1 MNLFLRHRLYRV
13 LSIAS
18 VLNSLGSY
26 IYNLVF
32 VIYAA
37 SLPYSNVAVFIANM
51 ITMVPTIFTFWVGVR
66 ADRTGKKG
74 QTMIVVGVIQALLF
88 TLVAFLIGNQTFL
101 VFSVICLLN
110 IVADVL
116 SNYAAGLKM
125 PILQYN
131 VDSED
136 LMEAYSFSQFLFYVA
151 SMVGQAFGVWLLTVS
166 HQNFALVAL
175 INAVSFLLSGL
186 VLWQHRKDL
195 THEPVAPV
203 TEKTSLWRNFIETY
217 HEMEGVF
224 RKSGNMSFLGIL
236 FSILAINTIG
246 GSIAPIYN
254 FYFLHHDF
262 FGLTYGQS
270 LLVVEVL
277 SILAAILGTLTPK
290 DYFSRQSLSFLI
302 MMCSSGFVLTA
313 LSNLVGLPTVVGL
326 IFLTFSSYIFGKSS
340 PKLDALIMA
349 NLPSQ
354 ILAQG
359 SNFLSMLF
367 TLSLPLGT
375 FVFSSLALYNLF
387 LCWSVFVL
395 LAFLSLYL
403 TVKNFK
409 AGEES

>member
-1 MNLFLRHRLYRV
+1 MNLFIHHRLYRV

-18 VLNSLGSY
+18 VLNSFGSY

-37 SLPYSNVAVFIANM
+37 SLPYSNIAVFIANM

-66 ADRTGKKG
+66 ADQTGKKG
-74 QTMIVVGVIQALLF
+74 QTMIVVGVIQAILF

-101 VFSVICLLN
+101 VFSMICLLN
-110 IVADVL
+110 IAADVL
-116 SNYAAGLKM
+116 SNYAAGMKM

-131 VDSED
+131 VASED
-136 LMEAYSFSQFLFYVA
+136 LMEAYSFSQFLYYMA

-166 HQNFALVAL
+166 HQNFTLVAM
-175 INAVSFLLSGL
+175 INAVSFLLSSL
-186 VLWQHRKDL
+186 VLWQHRRDL
-195 THEPVAPV
+195 THEEVAPV
-203 TEKTSLWRNFIETY
+203 TEKTSLWRNFIQTY

-224 RKSGNMSFLGIL
+224 RKSGDMSFLGIL
-236 FSILAINTIG
+236 FSILAINTLG
-246 GSIAPIYN
+246 GSIGPIYN
-254 FYFLHHDF
+254 FYFLHHGL
-262 FGLTYGQS
+262 FGLSYGQS

-290 DYFSRQSLSFLI
+290 DYFSKQSLSYLL
-302 MMCSSGFVLTA
+302 MMCSIGFVLTS
-313 LSNLVGLPTVVGL
+313 LSNLVGLPTIIGL
-326 IFLTFSSYIFGKSS
+326 ICLTFSSYIFGKSS

-349 NLPSQ
+349 NLPSH

-387 LCWSVFVL
+387 LCWFVFVL
-395 LAFLSLYL
+395 LATLSLFL
-403 TVKNFK
+403 TIRNFN
-409 AGEES
+409 S